1 MTTPVRHKQHNY
13 DLWTTGAFGNRL
25 RAWKT
30 LDEYHASNFG
40 GRVVLRYLGGSVGG
54 QWCRYNLDHDRV
66 DAVAAEIIAEGA
78 ERDKIMVNE
87 AAPDSHVIF
96 NGELWTG
103 ADPVDA
109 LLYSTVRA
117 HMRPALAA
125 EQLRTHG
132 LASRM
137 LLRSLMTPSSYEDL
151 QVLVEQYDN
160 HAIELSIFSIC
171 VGDIPGR
178 NALVW
183 EVRQY

>member
-1 MTTPVRHKQHNY
+1 MTRVLRKQTNY
-13 DLWTTGAFGNRL
+13 HLWTTGAFGNRL
-25 RAWKT
+25 RAWQT
-30 LDEYHASNFG
+30 LDEYRASGFG

-54 QWCRYNLDHDRV
+54 LWCRYNLDP
-66 DAVAAEIIAEGA
+66 DAVEEVAAEIIAEGA

-87 AAPDSHVIF
+87 AAPDDHVIF

-125 EQLRTHG
+125 EQLRATG
-132 LASRM
+132 LQTRM

-160 HAIELSIFSIC
+160 HAIELSIFNIC

>member
-1 MTTPVRHKQHNY
+1 MTTPVRHKQRNY
-13 DLWTTGAFGNRL
+13 ELWTTGAFGNRL
-25 RAWKT
+25 RAWQNP
-30 LDEYHASNFG
+30 DEYHRSGFP

-54 QWCRYNLDHDRV
+54 QWCRYNLMPDVV
-66 DAVAAEIIAEGA
+66 DEVIAELVAEGA
-78 ERDKIMVNE
+78 EYNKIMVNE

-125 EQLRTHG
+125 EQRKAHG

-137 LLRSLMTPSSYEDL
+137 ILRSLMTPSSYEDL

>member
-1 MTTPVRHKQHNY
+1 MTRILRKQHNY

-25 RAWKT
+25 RAWQNP
-30 LDEYHASNFG
+30 DEYHRSGFG

-54 QWCRYNLDHDRV
+54 LWCRYNLSPDEV
-66 DAVAAEIIAEGA
+66 DEVIAELVAEGA
-78 ERDKIMVNE
+78 DRSRIMVNE
-87 AAPDSHVIF
+87 AAPDTHVIF

-103 ADPVDA
+103 ADPMDA

-125 EQLRTHG
+125 EQLRVSG
-132 LASRM
+132 LQSRM
-137 LLRSLMTPSSYEDL
+137 ILRGLMTPSSYEDL
-151 QVLVEQYDN
+151 QVLIEQYPD